1 MLGVGAVTFFS
12 GFAQETLNS
21 RRYRVM
27 SEEKPQL
34 TPDPTSTT
42 EVSEGSVSPDEATL
56 ASEDQAATIEAEAE
70 AETTEPAQAGALPE
84 TPPSALEAPQEADAI
99 QPFIDKAFETIQHE
113 VEDAELGKFL
123 RAHIKTFREEWDALS
138 DNAKDAYVHMMT
150 SQLLQRKG
158 AATRIMNYEEYTL
171 PVPSAQATLFESIKQ
186 SQIKP
191 RKRQPVLLMPPNL
204 RPTYSLKK

>member
-1 MLGVGAVTFFS
+1 MA
-12 GFAQETLNS
+12 
-21 RRYRVM
+21 
-27 SEEKPQL
+27 EEKPQK

-42 EVSEGSVSPDEATL
+42 EVPEGTVVPDETTL
-56 ASEDQAATIEAEAE
+56 ASEAQAANVE
-70 AETTEPAQAGALPE
+70 AETEPTEPASADALSE
-84 TPPSALEAPQEADAI
+84 TPPSAPEAPQEPDGI
-99 QPFIDKAFETIQHE
+99 QPFIDRAFETIQHE
-113 VEDAELGKFL
+113 VEDEELGKFL

-191 RKRQPVLLMPPNL
+191 QKRQPVLLMPPNF